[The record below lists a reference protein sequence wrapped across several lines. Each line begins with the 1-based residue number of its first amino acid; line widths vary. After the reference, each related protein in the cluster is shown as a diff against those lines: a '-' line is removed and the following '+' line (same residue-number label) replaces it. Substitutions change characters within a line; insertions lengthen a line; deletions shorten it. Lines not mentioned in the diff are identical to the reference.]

1 MDVQQNTAQP
11 VQQLQQARPVIEQPI
26 YVLPQSKSRAL
37 IPKIVILL
45 VLGGIF
51 YLGVLLNLSLLDLT
65 SEVSDVANL
74 TSLILLLCVIILGIF
89 LAVRQ
94 AESSYKFYHNKIT
107 QGKRDIK
114 YTAISNINPK
124 QDFLDKL
131 FKTYSINL
139 GSNFFL
145 RHLPQEVQISAYLQK
160 LINYAKQSQNIQ
172 NNPITSQNG
181 YQTNSYQGRFQ

>member
-94 AESSYKFYHNKIT
+94 AESSYKFYHSKIT

-172 NNPITSQNG
+172 NNPITSQNS